1 MRRVELDFWNPG
13 LLLKGISQV
22 YKVSETSIIQLMTEF
37 GDQQDFLSAFFE
49 RYNIYPDV
57 HSLDGVFVKC
67 KLIGKYP
74 DKKLLETMGLMSLKE
89 LLKREES
96 FLVRFL
102 KREGIHIDVD
112 KLTFQLHEKVIK
124 IDSTSNLGNWKE

>member
-89 LLKREES
+89 FLCMVTSS
-96 FLVRFL
+96 FRCDSIFFHFL
-102 KREGIHIDVD
+102 IHLI
-112 KLTFQLHEKVIK
+112 
-124 IDSTSNLGNWKE
+124 